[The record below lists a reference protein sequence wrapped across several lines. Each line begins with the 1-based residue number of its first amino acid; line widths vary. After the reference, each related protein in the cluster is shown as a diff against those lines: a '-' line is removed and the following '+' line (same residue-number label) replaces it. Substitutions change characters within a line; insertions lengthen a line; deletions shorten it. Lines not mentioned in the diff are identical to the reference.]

1 MSSEPFRDLPE
12 LFFAIA
18 GAIGIDVDEIEASLT
33 RALDSVGYGVETIKL
48 TDQMAEY
55 GPTTPLPKG
64 ADYDSKMNYKMDV
77 GNELCARYEDNAT
90 LARIG
95 VRAVRNRRHSKT
107 GNFDQARN
115 ATAYLIRQ
123 LKRPEE
129 VALFRRVYGPRFF
142 LISAYG
148 SELDRKDRLEKQL
161 KRSLSTR
168 KSPADISCAAERL
181 IERDSSETKDFY
193 GQSLQETFHL
203 ADVFIDGVSKAEMD
217 KTLHRFVE
225 ALFGRTDIS
234 PSKNEYGMYAAKSAG
249 LRSADLSRQVGAA
262 IFSDDGEIITQG
274 CNEAP
279 KAFGGT
285 YWDLETPDHRDVKLG
300 YDPNEI
306 YKKEIVRDLIER
318 LIDDQLLS
326 EKATK
331 IGGPS
336 DIVDAITKKASK
348 PTEKNGALVGASI
361 LDLTEYGR
369 IVHAEMCAICDAARL
384 GKSVKGATLFCTVF
398 PCHNCTKHVLAS
410 GIKRVVYIE
419 PYPKSKA
426 KELHENE
433 VELESESLTRVS
445 YMPFLGI
452 SPYRYQDIFQKKKR
466 KGSDGKAKMWY
477 EGRPQPMINA
487 ADPSYFDTE
496 ALAAANV
503 LLGRLT
509 TTSTAE
515 TKAEGTGS

>member
-1 MSSEPFRDLPE
+1 
-12 LFFAIA
+12 
-18 GAIGIDVDEIEASLT
+18 
-33 RALDSVGYGVETIKL
+33 
-48 TDQMAEY
+48 
-55 GPTTPLPKG
+55 
-64 ADYDSKMNYKMDV
+64 
-77 GNELCARYEDNAT
+77 
-90 LARIG
+90 
-95 VRAVRNRRHSKT
+95 
-107 GNFDQARN
+107 
-115 ATAYLIRQ
+115 
-123 LKRPEE
+123 
-129 VALFRRVYGPRFF
+129 
-142 LISAYG
+142 
-148 SELDRKDRLEKQL
+148 
-161 KRSLSTR
+161 
-168 KSPADISCAAERL
+168 
-181 IERDSSETKDFY
+181 
-193 GQSLQETFHL
+193 
-203 ADVFIDGVSKAEMD
+203 
-217 KTLHRFVE
+217 
-225 ALFGRTDIS
+225 
-234 PSKNEYGMYAAKSAG
+234 MYAAKSAG

-306 YKKEIVRDLIER
+306 YKNEIVRDLIER